1 MPPMVSRIEIA
12 RPPDEVF
19 AYATDPSRFA
29 EWQHDVVRVHL
40 QEGRPPSVGSR
51 FTTTRRI
58 GGVEYGYTQEITELN
73 PPRSWAVRGVDGPF
87 RPSADITVEPLD
99 GGTRSRVTFAL
110 DFQGR
115 GIAKLL
121 TLDVIRRIT
130 LKQAPR
136 SYRNLKERLERG
148 DRRAL
153 GSAGAT
159 RTSRRPQTSSPT

>member
-1 MPPMVSRIEIA
+1 MPPMVSQIEVA

-29 EWQHDVVRVHL
+29 EWQDDVVRVHIPG
-40 QEGRPPSVGSR
+40 GRPPSVGSR

-58 GGVEYGYTQEITELN
+58 GGVEYGYTQEITEVN

-121 TLDVIRRIT
+121 TLDVIRRMA

-159 RTSRRPQTSSPT
+159 RPRKRRAV